1 MMTMR
6 IPTMV
11 KTSSLFGFAFAL
23 VEKIGWRNWS
33 RRSAQPSVRMAKP
46 ALLGARA
53 EQRRL
58 EADRRLNLALLA
70 HVYPDRRLGSER

>member
-23 VEKIGWRNWS
+23 VERSGGGIGPGAQLS
-33 RRSAQPSVRMAKP
+33 RVF
-46 ALLGARA
+46 
-53 EQRRL
+53 EWL